1 MKPLLRNCLG
11 IALAAALAA
20 PAYADDVTCTDGT
33 TSESGRGA
41 CSHHG
46 GIAKKADRATRD
58 DAVTPAPTRTRAHK
72 PATRVDRDRTERDR
86 DRADRDRADR
96 DRVERYHTDGE
107 LADRTREPA
116 EDRDRAP
123 AERDSITHQE
133 ATARC
138 KDGQLSYSTHHSGT
152 CSDHGGVDAWLDR

>member
-1 MKPLLRNCLG
+1 V
-11 IALAAALAA
+11 AALAA

-46 GIAKKADRATRD
+46 GIAKKADRAAKD

-72 PATRVDRDRTERDR
+72 TATHIDRDRAERDRDRADRDRDSADR

-96 DRVERYHTDGE
+96 YHTGTE
-107 LADRTREPA
+107 PADRTREPA
-116 EDRDRAP
+116 EDRDRGP
-123 AERDSITHQE
+123 GERDSITRDGAN

-138 KDGQLSYSTHHSGT
+138 NDGELSYSAHHSGT
-152 CSDHGGVDAWLDR
+152 CSDHGGVAEWLDR

>member
-1 MKPLLRNCLG
+1 MKALLRNCLG
-11 IALAAALAA
+11 ITLAAALAA

-46 GIAKKADRATRD
+46 GIAKNADRTTRD

-72 PATRVDRDRTERDR
+72 PATHLDRDRTERDRDNTDR

-96 DRVERYHTDGE
+96 YHTDGE
-107 LADRTREPA
+107 PVDRTREPV
-116 EDRDRAP
+116 EDHDR
-123 AERDSITHQE
+123 ESITHQGEE

-138 KDGQLSYSTHHSGT
+138 NDGELSFSTHHSGT
-152 CSDHGGVDAWLDR
+152 CSDHGGVAEWLDR